1 MKPDSTPEPIVDTD
15 KTPRAPTFPDS
26 VTQIKV
32 ASPLPTIRT
41 LEPDTSGDAPLQAAS
56 VPPSTT
62 GETTAPSASST
73 AVSVA
78 DAPVKPSDANS
89 TSTVPSEDVLATAPT
104 EEKTPVS
111 SDLLIPILIYSVVK
125 SNPTQLVSHVLYV
138 ERYRR
143 HSAAG
148 GEEGFCLINVMA
160 VADFLE
166 NVDMVALGLAE
177 ADRVRLVNFSKLQE
191 LLLTNLPTASM
202 NSNRFQYLLTQPRS
216 SSRHRPK

>member
-1 MKPDSTPEPIVDTD
+1 MVDAD

-26 VTQIKV
+26 VTQYKV

-41 LEPDTSGDAPLQAAS
+41 LEPDAAVDTPLQPAS
-56 VPPSTT
+56 VPAPAISETQVASESSTT
-62 GETTAPSASST
+62 ASITDASLKSSDTAA
-73 AVSVA
+73 
-78 DAPVKPSDANS
+78 
-89 TSTVPSEDVLATAPT
+89 TSTVPSNDVLATTPSENT
-104 EEKTPVS
+104 TPVS

-125 SNPTQLVSHVLYV
+125 SNPPQLVSHVLYV

-166 NVDMVALGLAE
+166 NVDMEALGLAE
-177 ADRVRLVNFSKLQE
+177 TDRVRLVNV
-191 LLLTNLPTASM
+191 
-202 NSNRFQYLLTQPRS
+202 
-216 SSRHRPK
+216 

>member
-1 MKPDSTPEPIVDTD
+1 M
-15 KTPRAPTFPDS
+15 
-26 VTQIKV
+26 
-32 ASPLPTIRT
+32 
-41 LEPDTSGDAPLQAAS
+41 
-56 VPPSTT
+56 
-62 GETTAPSASST
+62 
-73 AVSVA
+73 A